1 MSKYRSLEHSIMDI
15 MLRERAL
22 ESDQNDQISA
32 GSYTTKAFDMSPK
45 AQILYSSLS
54 KDLNVDD
61 VQQAAIHMDKLFALE
76 KDSQA
81 KESATQ
87 NDIDNAED
95 LANKVKD
102 LGKKLNLEKEHNAIA
117 DSSLNNIKGRLKS
130 DSNVIK
136 PGQEKHPADDPR
148 FQSPPVDQ
156 MPDRKGGPQGDRD
169 VDNVKKYLIN
179 RSKAAQRKIKIIDGD

>member
-22 ESDQNDQISA
+22 ESDQNDQIAA
-32 GSYTTKAFDMSPK
+32 GTYTTKAFDMSPN
-45 AQILYSSLS
+45 AQKLYTTLP
-54 KDLNVDD
+54 KDLSADD
-61 VQQAAIHMDKLFALE
+61 VEQAAIHIDKLFALE
-76 KDSQA
+76 KESQA
-81 KESATQ
+81 TGTATQ

-102 LGKKLNLEKEHNAIA
+102 LGKKMNLEKEHNAIA
-117 DSSLNNIKGRLKS
+117 DSSLNKIKGRLTG

-148 FQSPPVDQ
+148 FRSPPSTQ
-156 MPDRKGGPQGDRD
+156 MPDPKGGPQGDRD
-169 VDNVKKYLIN
+169 IDNVKKYLIN
-179 RSKAAQRKIKIIDGD
+179 RSKAAQRKLKITDGD